1 VIATQVVTE
10 SVGAAGETLLWTQLV
25 FRILFSGAMGE
36 ILGMMGF
43 MQLIV
48 YYPLIHV
55 KFPPTA
61 LILFN

>member
-1 VIATQVVTE
+1 VIATKVITD

-25 FRILFSGAMGE
+25 FRVLFSGAMGE
-36 ILGMMGF
+36 VLGMMGF